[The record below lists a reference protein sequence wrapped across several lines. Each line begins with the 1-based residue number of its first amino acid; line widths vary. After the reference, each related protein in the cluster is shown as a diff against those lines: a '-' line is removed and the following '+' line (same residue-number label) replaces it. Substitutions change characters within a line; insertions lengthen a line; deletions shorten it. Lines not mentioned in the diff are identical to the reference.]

1 MAPADTHFLIPG
13 DPATPTGGFLYDRHA
28 IEGLREAGLLA
39 ATIRI
44 DGPFP
49 AGDAAALA
57 TAAAALDAVPSG
69 HRLIVDG
76 LAYTA
81 LTPTLA
87 RHADRLSL
95 IALVHHP
102 LGDETGMSNADRTR
116 WLADETRA
124 LDHARHIVVTSRTTR
139 ARLGELGIDPARVTA
154 VMPGVDPAP
163 DLSFRSDR
171 QPGPLRLLCVAT
183 LIPRKAQ
190 HLLLDALT
198 PLADRDWRLDLV
210 GDARDPAYAAR
221 LRAMVADRALA
232 ERVTLTGAVSDA
244 VLEDHWRQADAFV
257 FPSLHEGWG
266 IAPVEAVR
274 WGLPVITSDAG
285 ALPESVPEAAR
296 DMVPAGDV
304 GALGEALRRLL
315 DDSDHRAALS
325 AAARVAATTLRSW
338 ADMRADFATAMETV
352 VGAVP

>member
-1 MAPADTHFLIPG
+1 MAAADTHFLVPG

-28 IEGLREAGLLA
+28 IQGLRDAGLLA

-49 AGDAAALA
+49 AGDAGALA
-57 TAAAALDAVPSG
+57 AADTALSAVPSG

-81 LTPTLA
+81 LVPALA
-87 RHADRLSL
+87 RHADRLGL

-102 LGDETGMSNADRTR
+102 LGDETGLSDADRTR
-116 WLADETRA
+116 WLKDEIRA
-124 LDHARHIVVTSRTTR
+124 LAHARHIVVTSRTTR
-139 ARLGELGIDPARVTA
+139 ARLAELGIDTARVTA
-154 VMPGVDPAP
+154 VVPGVDPAP

-171 QPGPLRLLCVAT
+171 PPGPLRLLCVAT
-183 LIPRKAQ
+183 LIQRKAQ
-190 HLLLDALT
+190 HLLLETLA

-210 GDARDPAYAAR
+210 GDARDPAYGTR
-221 LRAMVADRALA
+221 LRGMVADRALA
-232 ERVTLTGAVSDA
+232 GRVTLTGAVSDA
-244 VLEDHWRQADAFV
+244 VLEEYWRQADAFV

-285 ALPESVPEAAR
+285 ALPESVPEPAR
-296 DMVPAGDV
+296 VMVPAGDV
-304 GALGEALRRLL
+304 GALGHVLRRLL
-315 DDSDHRAALS
+315 DDSEHRAALS
-325 AAARVAATTLRSW
+325 AAARASATTLRSW
-338 ADMRADFATAMETV
+338 ADMRADFATV
-352 VGAVP
+352 VGTVIGTVP